1 MGAALCLIMPFCL
14 LINRPKDYYKPR
26 YDAAYYGCQ
35 EPITITYTDKN
46 KKEKK
51 YLAYCGEKWY
61 MVIIIVPIINII
73 YKFFFFFL
81 ENNKC

>member
-1 MGAALCLIMPFCL
+1 MGAALCLILPFCL

-51 YLAYCGEKWY
+51 YLAYCGEKVVY
-61 MVIIIVPIINII
+61 GN
-73 YKFFFFFL
+73 YYCANHQYYL
-81 ENNKC
+81 